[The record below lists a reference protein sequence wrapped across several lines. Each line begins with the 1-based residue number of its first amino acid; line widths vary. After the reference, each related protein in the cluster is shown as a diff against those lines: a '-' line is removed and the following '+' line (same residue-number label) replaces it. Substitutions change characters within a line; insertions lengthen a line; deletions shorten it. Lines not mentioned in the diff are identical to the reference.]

1 MFRKRHPPVG
11 ARPGTLVI
19 NGTSPKPSIRVIE
32 YTPENIQEHEL
43 TEVSELHGLLHE
55 DSVSWIDVQGLGD
68 EQVLRSIAEVFE
80 LHPLALEDVV
90 NVPQRPKVENY
101 EKHLLFITRM
111 AMLDDVYTVKAEQVS
126 VFIGPKFVLTFQ
138 ERHGDIL
145 DPVRARLRRGGGP
158 IRKSGP
164 DYLAYA
170 ILDAIVDAYY
180 PILESL
186 GDLLE
191 SMENEIIEKPSRS
204 VLHRIHHIKRELLAI
219 RRAIWPQR
227 EAVNS
232 LIREDNPLISD
243 AVKAYLRDV
252 YDHCVQII
260 DVVETYREL
269 AGGLMDIYLSSVS
282 NRTNEVMKVLTIIA
296 SIFIPLTFMA
306 GIYGMNFENMPELKV
321 RWAYP
326 MLMASMVAVAAGMFV
341 YFRRKGWLGAG
352 QEPSQAEQTPSEK

>member
-19 NGTSPKPSIRVIE
+19 NHTGPKPIIRVIE
-32 YTPENIQEHEL
+32 YKPDSIEEHEL
-43 TEVSELHGLLHE
+43 SDVSELQDLLHE

-68 EQVLRSIAEVFE
+68 EEVLRSVANVFD
-80 LHPLALEDVV
+80 LHALALEDVV
-90 NVPQRPKVENY
+90 NVPQRPKVEDY

-111 AMLDDVYTVKAEQVS
+111 AVLDDAYTVKAEQVS
-126 VFIGPKFVLTFQ
+126 VFVGPSFVLTFQ
-138 ERHGDIL
+138 ERHGDLL
-145 DPVRARLRRGGGP
+145 DPIRNRLRQGKGP
-158 IRKSGP
+158 IRKSGA

-170 ILDAIVDAYY
+170 IIDTVVDGYY

-186 GDLLE
+186 GEVLE
-191 SMENEIIEKPSRS
+191 SMEDDIIERPSRS
-204 VLHRIHHIKRELLAI
+204 LLQQIHHIKRELLAI

-227 EAVNS
+227 EAINS
-232 LIREDNPLISD
+232 LIRDDNPLVGD
-243 AVKAYLRDV
+243 AVKVYLRDV

-282 NRTNEVMKVLTIIA
+282 NRMNEVMKVLTIMA

-306 GIYGMNFENMPELKV
+306 GVYGMNFENMPELKV

-326 MLMASMVAVAAGMFV
+326 ILMATMIAVAAGMVV
-341 YFRRKGWLGAG
+341 YFWRKGWVGTEQEQEEIDEGA
-352 QEPSQAEQTPSEK
+352 